1 MELGLDV
8 PLHRSLTVP
17 LLLAG
22 APRQVTITVGTLAA
36 ALGLGLGQILPGLA
50 LWIAAQSLA
59 AYCTRRDPA
68 FLAVTLRH
76 LRLKG
81 YLAC

>member
-1 MELGLDV
+1 MEAGLVV

-36 ALGLGLGQILPGLA
+36 ALGLGLGQVVPGLV
-50 LWIAAQSLA
+50 LWVVAQSLA
-59 AYCTRRDPA
+59 VYLTRRDPA
-68 FLAVTLRH
+68 FLEVTLRH